1 MGFMKYAVE
10 MGSGTM
16 MYIPSFIKIGPVI
29 QKLVGGEGGE
39 DIRIA

>member
-1 MGFMKYAVE
+1 
-10 MGSGTM
+10 M

-39 DIRIA
+39 DIRIAWAYFYRFKIRNVA